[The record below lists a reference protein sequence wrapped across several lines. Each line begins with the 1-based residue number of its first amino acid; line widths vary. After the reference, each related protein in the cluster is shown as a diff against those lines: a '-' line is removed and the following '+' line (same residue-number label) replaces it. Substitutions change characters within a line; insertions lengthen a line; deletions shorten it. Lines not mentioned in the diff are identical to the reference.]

1 MKHLHFWGRLNS
13 GKILSFFSSF
23 ETLWKNNRLLTIV
36 LLPANT
42 KIIGDVSMKKMIM
55 FILLSVSFC
64 SAQMPIGTPKTL
76 TLNDAVTIALQR
88 NLDVV
93 QAANNVD
100 AASSTRLAGYG
111 SYLPSLSA
119 SAGWGRSQTE
129 TPIDS
134 TFSPY
139 ANRNIATGGSSL
151 TTGYTAGLNLNY
163 TIFDGLN
170 REMNLSKS
178 ISGKAIADQTYL
190 RTKQGIVYEVQASYL
205 TVLRNEQLVHVNE
218 ENLKREQKQLEQI
231 EESNRVGSLAIG
243 DVYRQQSA
251 VATDEF
257 NLINAQNTYDKSIAD
272 LLSLIGLDV
281 RDDYQIAD
289 TTVPTEVDSV
299 EFSQL
304 PSLGK
309 FEEFRKQALDARPD
323 YQVASENLNSKSYSV
338 VSAWG
343 HYLPGVNA
351 YAGYNLNAPVVSQLS
366 NNKDYTWGLKLSW
379 TLFDGFQTNEGVQNA
394 KVQKRNAEISLKQT
408 ERIVSVDVKKA
419 LLDLGASQRQ
429 YEASVKGVTSAT
441 QDRRVAEER
450 YHLGAGTIIDL
461 QTANANF
468 VNAQANKVNATYNY
482 ITAKRNLAYVL
493 GEKTY

>member
-1 MKHLHFWGRLNS
+1 
-13 GKILSFFSSF
+13 
-23 ETLWKNNRLLTIV
+23 
-36 LLPANT
+36 
-42 KIIGDVSMKKMIM
+42 MKKMII
-55 FILLSVSFC
+55 FILLAVSFC
-64 SAQMPIGTPKTL
+64 SAQMPVGTLKTL
-76 TLNDAVTIALQR
+76 TLNDAVTVALQR
-88 NLDVV
+88 NLNVA

-100 AASSTRLAGYG
+100 AARSAEVAGYG

-119 SAGWGRSQTE
+119 SAGWGRDQSE
-129 TPIDS
+129 YSIDS
-134 TFSPY
+134 VYSQL
-139 ANRNIATGGSSL
+139 ANRNVPSVNSI
-151 TTGYTAGLNLNY
+151 TTGYSAGLNLNY

-178 ISGKAIADQTYL
+178 ISGKAIADQTFL
-190 RTKQGIVYEVQASYL
+190 RTKQGIVYQVQASYL

-218 ENLKREQKQLEQI
+218 ENLKRDQKQLEQI

-257 NLINAQNTYDKSIAD
+257 NLITAQNTYDKSIAD
-272 LLSLIGLDV
+272 LLSLVGLDV
-281 RDDYQIAD
+281 RDDYHIAD

-309 FEEFRKQALDARPD
+309 FEQFRKQALDARPD
-323 YQVASENLNSKSYSV
+323 YQVASENLKSTSYSV

-343 HYLPGVNA
+343 HYLPGLNA
-351 YAGYNLNAPVVSQLS
+351 YAGYNLNAPEVSQLS
-366 NNKDYTWGLKLSW
+366 SYKDYTWGLKLSW

-394 KVQKRNAEISLKQT
+394 KVQERNAEISLQQA
-408 ERIVSVDVKKA
+408 ELIISVDVKKA

-429 YEASVKGVTSAT
+429 YEASVKGVTSAS

-482 ITAKRNLAYVL
+482 ITAKRNLEYVL
-493 GEKTY
+493 GERTY

>member
-1 MKHLHFWGRLNS
+1 MKRARFWKHLNS
-13 GKILSFFSSF
+13 GKSLRFFNSL
-23 ETLWKNNRLLTIV
+23 ETLRKNNRLLNII

-42 KIIGDVSMKKMIM
+42 IIIGDVSMKKMIIC
-55 FILLSVSFC
+55 ILIAVSFC
-64 SAQMPIGTPKTL
+64 SAQIPVGTLKTL
-76 TLNDAVTIALQR
+76 TLNDAVTIAMQR
-88 NLDVV
+88 NLNVM
-93 QAANNVD
+93 QAANNID
-100 AASSTRLAGYG
+100 AARSVEVAGFG

-129 TPIDS
+129 SPVDS
-134 TFSPY
+134 TFSPFI
-139 ANRNIATGGSSL
+139 NRNVATGGNSL
-151 TTGYTAGLNLNY
+151 STGYSAGLNLNY

-178 ISGKAIADQTYL
+178 ISGKTIADQTYL
-190 RTKQGIVYEVQASYL
+190 RTKEGIVYQVQASYF
-205 TVLRNEQLVHVNE
+205 TVLRNEQLVLVNE

-257 NLINAQNTYDKSIAD
+257 NLITAQNTYDKSIAD

-281 RDDYQIAD
+281 RDDYHIAD
-289 TTVPTEVDSV
+289 TTVPTEVDSA

-309 FEEFRKQALDARPD
+309 FEQFRKQALEARPD
-323 YQVASENLNSKSYSV
+323 YQVASENLNSASYSV

-343 HYLPGVNA
+343 RYLPGVNA
-351 YAGYNLNAPVVSQLS
+351 YAGYNLTAPEVSQLS
-366 NNKDYTWGLKLSW
+366 NNKDYTWGLRLSW
-379 TLFDGFQTNEGVQNA
+379 TLFDGFQTNENIQYA
-394 KVQKRNAEISLKQT
+394 KVQERNAEISLQQA
-408 ERIVSVDVKKA
+408 ELIVSVDVKKA

-482 ITAKRNLAYVL
+482 ITAKRNLEYVL
-493 GEKTY
+493 GERTY

>member
-1 MKHLHFWGRLNS
+1 
-13 GKILSFFSSF
+13 
-23 ETLWKNNRLLTIV
+23 
-36 LLPANT
+36 
-42 KIIGDVSMKKMIM
+42 MKKMI
-55 FILLSVSFC
+55 ILILFAISFC
-64 SAQMPIGTPKTL
+64 SAQMPVGTLKAL
-76 TLNDAVTIALQR
+76 TLNEAVTIAMQR
-88 NLDVV
+88 NLNVV
-93 QAANNVD
+93 QAANNID
-100 AASSTRLAGYG
+100 AARSAEVAGYG

-119 SAGWGRSQTE
+119 SAGWGRSQIE
-129 TPIDS
+129 SPVDS
-134 TFSPY
+134 IYSPY
-139 ANRNIATGGSSL
+139 ANGNVPISGNSL
-151 TTGYTAGLNLNY
+151 TTGYSAGLNLNY

-178 ISGKAIADQTYL
+178 ISGKAIADQTFL
-190 RTKQGIVYEVQASYL
+190 RTKQGIVYLVQASYL
-205 TVLRNEQLVHVNE
+205 TVLRNQQLVQVNA
-218 ENLKREQKQLEQI
+218 ENLKREQKELERIQ
-231 EESNRVGSLAIG
+231 ESNRVGALAIG

-257 NLINAQNTYDKSIAD
+257 NLITAQNTYDKSIAD
-272 LLSLIGLDV
+272 LLSLVGLDV

-289 TTVPTEVDSV
+289 TTIPTEVDSV

-309 FEEFRKQALDARPD
+309 FEQFRKQALDARPD
-323 YQVASENLNSKSYSV
+323 YQVASENLKNTSYSV

-351 YAGYNLNAPVVSQLS
+351 YAGYNLQAPEVSQLS

-379 TLFDGFQTNEGVQNA
+379 TLFDGFQTNEGVQYA
-394 KVQKRNAEISLKQT
+394 KVQERNAEISLQQT
-408 ERIVSVDVKKA
+408 ELIVSVDVKKA

-429 YEASVKGVTSAT
+429 YEASVKGVTSAS

-450 YHLGAGTIIDL
+450 YNLGAGTIIDL

-482 ITAKRNLAYVL
+482 ITAKRNLEYVL
-493 GEKTY
+493 GERTY